1 MFAIPN
7 PSEIIPSHFK
17 QSDRL
22 LKESHE
28 VLQDKDT
35 NCFLRTLEGVMMA
48 IQAVALR
55 VFEAVKYFAT
65 ICTQFVFSLIGIRPC
80 DSLDALFA
88 IPGAL
93 GAFIT
98 PFEIFGRAIG
108 AIFTPKA
115 LEGAYVKKQAPS
127 PPKPRA

>member
-7 PSEIIPSHFK
+7 PWEIIPSHFK

-22 LKESHE
+22 LKESHD
-28 VLQDKDT
+28 VLQDKDI
-35 NCFLRTLEGVMMA
+35 NCFLRTLEGVMMT
-48 IQAVALR
+48 IQAVVIR
-55 VFEAVKYFAT
+55 IFEAIKYFVT
-65 ICTQFVFSLIGIRPC
+65 TCTQIVFSLIGIRPC
-80 DSLDALFA
+80 DAMEALFA

-93 GAFIT
+93 GAFVT

-115 LEGAYVKKQAPS
+115 LEGAYLKKQAPI

>member
-1 MFAIPN
+1 MFAISTPW
-7 PSEIIPSHFK
+7 ETIPCHFK

-22 LKESHE
+22 LKDAHE
-28 VLQDKDT
+28 VLLDKDN

-48 IQAVALR
+48 IQAVVIR
-55 VFEAVKYFAT
+55 VFEAIKYFVT
-65 ICTQFVFSLIGIRPC
+65 TCTQIVFNLIGIRPC
-80 DSLDALFA
+80 DAMEALFA

-98 PFEIFGRAIG
+98 PFEIFGRAVG

-115 LEGAYVKKQAPS
+115 LEGSYLKKQAPS
-127 PPKPRA
+127 RPKPTV